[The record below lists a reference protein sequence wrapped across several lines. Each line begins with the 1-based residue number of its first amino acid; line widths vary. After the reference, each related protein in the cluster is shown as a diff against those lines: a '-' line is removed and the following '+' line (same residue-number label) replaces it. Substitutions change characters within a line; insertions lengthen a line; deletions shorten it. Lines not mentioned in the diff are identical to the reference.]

1 MKPKREELIHSI
13 TKIQDSSEGTPR
25 LSDIADFMVVMKM
38 NQECREC
45 NRSVYNFGQC
55 TGRTST
61 TPCLIFQQRSAIPH
75 AQGKAG

>member
-1 MKPKREELIHSI
+1 MKTEREERIHSI
-13 TKIQDSSEGTPR
+13 TKIRDSKGVPR
-25 LSDIADFMVVMKM
+25 SSDIADLRIVMKM

-61 TPCLIFQQRSAIPH
+61 TPCLIYEAAITKR
-75 AQGKAG
+75 GGRRGCI